1 MGDTIAVFPLFSKK
15 ANEEAKAQMNPRN
28 SKAMWVNPS
37 NMTSGAY
44 GLKLD
49 SAATVYTATM
59 V

>member
-15 ANEEAKAQMNPRN
+15 ANQEAIEQMNPR
-28 SKAMWVNPS
+28 STKAMWVNPS
-37 NMTSGAY
+37 NMTSSAY

-49 SAATVYTATM
+49 SAATIFTATR